1 MPQLYSTDCCVTG
14 EIDHALNLS
23 KPKIVFA
30 STNTIDKVLEVTRK
44 HSSIEAVIVFGDK
57 RGIEAGV
64 IDFETF
70 CDQIKSTNNFECEP
84 QDVMENVSLILCSSG
99 TTGLPS
105 KFDFNFKQFRF

>member
-1 MPQLYSTDCCVTG
+1 M
-14 EIDHALNLS
+14 
-23 KPKIVFA
+23 
-30 STNTIDKVLEVTRK
+30 TRK

-57 RGIEAGV
+57 RGNEADV

-70 CDQIKSTNNFECEP
+70 CNRVKSTNNFECEP

-105 KFDFNFKQFRF
+105 KFDFNFKQFSFKNQFFVYRRRHADSAQRYGRNLSTLVSGSN